1 MKRLR
6 TAFAVLAIAT
16 LPAGAVAV
24 PTTATAAS
32 CSTTWGSLNKAGTG
46 STTAI
51 LGTVRAGRHGCFDRL
66 VFDIRGKAPGFN
78 ARYVTNVHRAGA
90 GHLLPLRGGAKM
102 EIAIIVQGERHA
114 DGSVGWQPPN
124 SDELANVTGFRTFRQ
139 VADANSNSAAQF
151 IGLGVRAR
159 LPYRI
164 FTLDGP
170 GTGSRVVVDVAHRW

>member
-6 TAFAVLAIAT
+6 TAFAVLAIAA

-24 PTTATAAS
+24 PATATAAG

-46 STTAI
+46 SAAST
-51 LGTVRAGRHGCFDRL
+51 LQTVRAGRHACFDRL
-66 VFDIRGKAPGFN
+66 VFDIKGPAPAVT
-78 ARYVTNVHRAGA
+78 ARYVTNVFRAGA
-90 GHLLPLRGGAKM
+90 GHLVPLRGGAKM
-102 EIAIIVQGERHA
+102 EIAISVQDERHA
-114 DGSVGWQPPN
+114 DGSWGFQPPN

-151 IGLGVRAR
+151 IGLGLRAR

-170 GTGSRVVVDVAHRW
+170 GANSRVVVDVAHHW